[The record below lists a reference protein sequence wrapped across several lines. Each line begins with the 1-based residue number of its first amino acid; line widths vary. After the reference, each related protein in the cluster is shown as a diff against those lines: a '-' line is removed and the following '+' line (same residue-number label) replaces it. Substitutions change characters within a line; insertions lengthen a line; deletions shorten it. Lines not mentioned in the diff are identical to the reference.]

1 MAAPSVLAEKP
12 SAGSTVSFFV
22 AKFTELDM
30 TPGTLA
36 AAVSTRRTQEAQVM
50 PSTGMETG

>member
-1 MAAPSVLAEKP
+1 M
-12 SAGSTVSFFV
+12 
-22 AKFTELDM
+22 AKFTELEA

-50 PSTGMETG
+50 PSTGTETG